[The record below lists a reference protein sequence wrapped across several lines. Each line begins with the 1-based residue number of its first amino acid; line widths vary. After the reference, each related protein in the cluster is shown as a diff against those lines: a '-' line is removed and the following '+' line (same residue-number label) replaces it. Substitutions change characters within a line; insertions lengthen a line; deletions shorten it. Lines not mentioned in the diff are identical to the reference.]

1 MALVEFEKKDTH
13 LAVVTLNNPDR
24 LNAFDIDMTIALR
37 EAWTKYWNDD
47 DAWIAILT
55 ARGRAFTA
63 GADKSWFDMA
73 LQGKDSVGIFQDL
86 ISKDPYWSGRLDKPV
101 ITAVNGFAIGAG
113 LDLVLR
119 SDLRVAGE
127 SVWFQQP
134 EVSRGNIMVFF
145 DGLPHAIAAEMIAG
159 FPITSKRAYDV
170 GMINRVV
177 EDGKVM
183 EAAIEIAEELLT
195 RVPLALHH
203 ALKILRDV
211 KNAATVVPRA
221 MVDHYTTVLSK
232 ELMKTEDF
240 KEATA
245 ALLQKTKPSFK
256 KR

>member
-1 MALVEFEKKDTH
+1 MAIVEYEKRGNHLVT
-13 LAVVTLNNPDR
+13 VTLNNPDK
-24 LNAFDIDMTIALR
+24 LNAFDMEMTIALR
-37 EAWTKYWNDD
+37 EAWIKYWNDD

-55 ARGRAFTA
+55 GRGRAFTA

-73 LQGKDSVGIFQDL
+73 LQGKDSVGIFLNL

-101 ITAVNGFAIGAG
+101 LTAVNGFAIGTG

-119 SDLRVAGE
+119 SDLRIAGE
-127 SVWFQQP
+127 SAWFQQP

-145 DGLPHAIAAEMIAG
+145 DGLPNAIAAEMIAG
-159 FPITSKRAYDV
+159 FRIPAKRAYDV

-177 EDGKVM
+177 ADDKVM
-183 EAAIEIAEELLT
+183 DATMEMAEELLT

-211 KNAATVVPRA
+211 KNAATVIPRT
-221 MVDHYTTVLSK
+221 MMDHYTTVLSK

-240 KEATA
+240 REATA
-245 ALLQKTKPSFK
+245 AFLEKKKPVFK
-256 KR
+256 KQ